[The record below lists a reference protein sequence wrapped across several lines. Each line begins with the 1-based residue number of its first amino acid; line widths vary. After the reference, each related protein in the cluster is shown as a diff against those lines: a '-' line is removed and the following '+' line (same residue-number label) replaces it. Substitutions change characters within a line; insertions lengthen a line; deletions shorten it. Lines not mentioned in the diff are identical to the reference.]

1 MKHIKNFPTENTKIS
16 KKNQNIGQLKKI
28 VFSRYFISAIMI
40 VLELA
45 EIILP
50 IKFMSKIFMPL
61 WVTASAI
68 NLAVYLKIVN
78 SDTIP
83 EYKIPWLT
91 IVLLMPPFG
100 AILYAMFYS
109 RRPSHKTQE
118 HYGKIKNAASLI
130 KTSALPLERL
140 MNDNRSAYTK
150 AYGLLKDS
158 RSKLYVNT
166 QSQYFTS
173 GEQMYKSL
181 LEDLKKAEKFIFMEY
196 FIIECGLMWNTVLN
210 ILKKKA
216 REGVEVRIMYDDIGC
231 MLTLTPNYNEIIEK
245 LGIKC
250 RQFSKI
256 SGRATSSH
264 NNRDHRKITVIDG
277 KTAYTGGINMAD
289 EYINH
294 VKKYGYWKDTAI
306 KLTGDAVQGF
316 CAMFLINWDTNSG
329 YEISDYQKYCKPTMQ
344 NINCENG
351 YYIPF
356 GDGPSPLYP
365 ETVSK
370 NAFLNIIN
378 QAQEYVYITTPY
390 FIIDT
395 ELTNSLINASKR
407 GVDVRIITP
416 HIPDKKIIHLMT
428 RSAYNHLI
436 KYGVKFFEFTPGFIH
451 AKSIVSDD
459 AYSIIGTVNF
469 DYRSLVHHFE
479 DGVWIYKSETVLKIK
494 RDFLSTQKLSE
505 RISKKTLKITL
516 FQRIIKIFVK
526 IAAPLL

>member
-1 MKHIKNFPTENTKIS
+1 
-16 KKNQNIGQLKKI
+16 
-28 VFSRYFISAIMI
+28 
-40 VLELA
+40 
-45 EIILP
+45 
-50 IKFMSKIFMPL
+50 
-61 WVTASAI
+61 
-68 NLAVYLKIVN
+68 
-78 SDTIP
+78 
-83 EYKIPWLT
+83 
-91 IVLLMPPFG
+91 
-100 AILYAMFYS
+100 
-109 RRPSHKTQE
+109 
-118 HYGKIKNAASLI
+118 
-130 KTSALPLERL
+130 
-140 MNDNRSAYTK
+140 
-150 AYGLLKDS
+150 
-158 RSKLYVNT
+158 
-166 QSQYFTS
+166 
-173 GEQMYKSL
+173 
-181 LEDLKKAEKFIFMEY
+181 MEY

-250 RQFSKI
+250 CQFSKI
-256 SGRATSSH
+256 SGRATSAH

-277 KTAYTGGINMAD
+277 KVAYTGGINMAD

-329 YEISDYQKYCKPTMQ
+329 YEISDYQKYCKPTSQ
-344 NINCENG
+344 NTDSTNG

-356 GDGPSPLYP
+356 GDGPAPLYP

-378 QAQEYVYITTPY
+378 QAMEYVYITTPY

-428 RSAYNHLI
+428 RSAYSHLI

-459 AYSIIGTVNF
+459 DYAITGTVNF

-494 RDFLSTQKLSE
+494 RDFLTTQKLSE
-505 RISKKTLKITL
+505 RVSKKTLKITL
-516 FQRIIKIFVK
+516 LQRIIKIFVK